1 MLRRVNASTFSKHG
15 RCCFAFLIVCSSLF
29 YCTGRHITAPDA
41 MLLLFSYNR
50 SVRAMGSG
58 EWSPQAFK
66 AAENPAQWR
75 FSISL
80 CLSRSPASRIG
91 DGTQVHSM
99 QGVVVVVVTSE
110 REGLFHIRLVCP
122 WKLMAGGSFALDMQS
137 RERRAAVGSLTY
149 YSALCCLCRR
159 KQQRTS
165 PPALL
170 AAAAATTL
178 LEESCEVVISPR
190 SRCCVLLLRPHMFGS
205 LQPAVTPP
213 PQTHPF
219 SRRGDCE

>member
-1 MLRRVNASTFSKHG
+1 MQ
-15 RCCFAFLIVCSSLF
+15 CCCYFPIIEV
-29 YCTGRHITAPDA
+29 Y
-41 MLLLFSYNR
+41 
-50 SVRAMGSG
+50 VRWGAGNG
-58 EWSPQAFK
+58 PPPQAFK

-99 QGVVVVVVTSE
+99 QGVVVVMTSE

-137 RERRAAVGSLTY
+137 LETRAAVGSLTY
-149 YSALCCLCRR
+149 RSALCCLCRR

-170 AAAAATTL
+170 AAAATL
-178 LEESCEVVISPR
+178 LEESCDVVISPR
-190 SRCCVLLLRPHMFGS
+190 SRSRVLLLRPHMFGS

-219 SRRGDCE
+219 SRSGDCE

>member
-1 MLRRVNASTFSKHG
+1 MQ
-15 RCCFAFLIVCSSLF
+15 CCCYFPIIEV
-29 YCTGRHITAPDA
+29 Y
-41 MLLLFSYNR
+41 
-50 SVRAMGSG
+50 VRWGAGNG
-58 EWSPQAFK
+58 PPRAFK

-99 QGVVVVVVTSE
+99 QGVVVVMTSE

-122 WKLMAGGSFALDMQS
+122 WKLMAGGSFALDVQS
-137 RERRAAVGSLTY
+137 LGTRAAVGSLTY
-149 YSALCCLCRR
+149 RSASFCLCRR

-165 PPALL
+165 PPAVL
-170 AAAAATTL
+170 AAAATL

-190 SRCCVLLLRPHMFGS
+190 SRPCVLLLRPHMFGS

-219 SRRGDCE
+219 SRSGDCE

>member
-1 MLRRVNASTFSKHG
+1 
-15 RCCFAFLIVCSSLF
+15 
-29 YCTGRHITAPDA
+29 
-41 MLLLFSYNR
+41 MLLLFSYNS

-99 QGVVVVVVTSE
+99 QGVVVVMVVMTSE

-137 RERRAAVGSLTY
+137 LGTRAAVGSLTY
-149 YSALCCLCRR
+149 RSALCCLCRQ

-170 AAAAATTL
+170 AVAATL
-178 LEESCEVVISPR
+178 LEESCEVVISTR
-190 SRCCVLLLRPHMFGS
+190 SRSCVLLLRLHMFGS

-219 SRRGDCE
+219 SRSGDCE

>member
-15 RCCFAFLIVCSSLF
+15 RCCFCVSSLFAPLFF
-29 YCTGRHITAPDA
+29 YCTGRHTTASDA

-58 EWSPQAFK
+58 ERSPRAFK

-99 QGVVVVVVTSE
+99 QGVVVVMTSE

-137 RERRAAVGSLTY
+137 LGTRAAVGSLTY
-149 YSALCCLCRR
+149 RSALCCGNNNARLPQPCLQRR
-159 KQQRTS
+159 RLSSRK
-165 PPALL
+165 
-170 AAAAATTL
+170 
-178 LEESCEVVISPR
+178 VVR
-190 SRCCVLLLRPHMFGS
+190 
-205 LQPAVTPP
+205 
-213 PQTHPF
+213 
-219 SRRGDCE
+219 